1 MMPVTYE
8 EIISDLKNRIF
19 KPVYFLAGEEP
30 YYIDLITEYIQEKI
44 LLESEKAFNQIIL
57 YGDDTNIAAIIDTAR
72 RFPMMASHQVLIIKE
87 AQSLKK
93 LEDLIIYLE
102 KPLLSTILVF
112 SYKYNTIDKRTKLY
126 KTLETH
132 GVYFESPRVRDYL
145 IPTWIERY
153 LMVKGIKT
161 DLSAS
166 AMLTE
171 YLGTDLHKIV
181 NELDKLIITLPAGK
195 PFITTALIEKNIG
208 ISKDYNNFELQKAIG
223 EKNILKANMIVH
235 YFADNPKDNPITLTI
250 ASLFGFFS
258 KLLTFHYLTDK
269 SKNNVA
275 AVLKVNPFFVRE
287 YENSALKYNVPKT
300 MQIISLLRTYD
311 MKSKGFGDGGTEPGD
326 LLKELIFRILHL

>member
-1 MMPVTYE
+1 MAVTYE
-8 EIISDLKNRIF
+8 QIISDLKNRIF

-30 YYIDLITEYIQEKI
+30 YYIDLITEYIQEI
-44 LLESEKAFNQIIL
+44 VLPEAEKAFNQIIL
-57 YGDDTNIAAIIDTAR
+57 YGDDTNIASIIDTAR

-112 SYKYNTIDKRTKLY
+112 CYKYRTIDKRTKLY
-126 KTLETH
+126 KVLESH
-132 GVYFESPRVRDYL
+132 AIYFESVRLRDYQ
-145 IPTWIERY
+145 IPAWIERY
-153 LMVKGIKT
+153 LMTKGIKT
-161 DLSAS
+161 NPSAS

-181 NELDKLIITLPAGK
+181 NELDKLIITLPEGK
-195 PFITTALIEKNIG
+195 PVITTSLIEKNIG

-235 YFADNPKDNPITLTI
+235 YFADNPKDNPITLSI

-258 KLLTFHYLTDK
+258 KLLTYHYLTDK
-269 SKNNVA
+269 SKNNIA
-275 AVLKVNPFFVRE
+275 AVLKVNPYFVKD
-287 YENSALKYNVPKT
+287 YENSATKYNVPKT
-300 MQIISLLRTYD
+300 MEIISLLRIYD
-311 MKSKGFGDGGTEPGD
+311 LKSKGFGDPGTDPGD
-326 LLKELIFRILHL
+326 LLKELVFRVLHL

>member
-1 MMPVTYE
+1 MAVTYE
-8 EIISDLKNRIF
+8 EIIADLKNRIF

-30 YYIDLITEYIQEKI
+30 YYIDLITEYIQEKV
-44 LLESEKAFNQIIL
+44 LPEDEKAFNQIIL
-57 YGDDTNIAAIIDTAR
+57 YGDDTNIASIIDTAR

-93 LEDLIIYLE
+93 LDDLVIYLE

-112 SYKYNTIDKRTKLY
+112 SYKYKTIDKRTKLY
-126 KTLETH
+126 KTLESQ
-132 GVYFESPRVRDYL
+132 GVYFESARIRDYL
-145 IPTWIERY
+145 IPAWIERY

-161 DLSAS
+161 DPSAS

-181 NELDKLIITLPAGK
+181 NELDKLIITLPPGK

-235 YFADNPKDNPITLTI
+235 YFANNPKDNPITLSI

-269 SKNNVA
+269 SKNNAA
-275 AVLKVNPFFVRE
+275 AVLKINPYFVKD
-287 YENSALKYNVPKT
+287 YENSASKYNVSKT
-300 MQIISLLRTYD
+300 VQIISLLRTYD
-311 MKSKGFGDGGTEPGD
+311 MKSKGFNDPGTDPGE
-326 LLKELIFRILHL
+326 LLKELVFRILHL

>member
-1 MMPVTYE
+1 MAVTYE

-30 YYIDLITEYIQEKI
+30 YYIDLITEYIQEKV
-44 LLESEKAFNQIIL
+44 LPEDEKAFNQIIL
-57 YGDDTNIAAIIDTAR
+57 YGDDTNISAIIDTAR

-93 LEDLIIYLE
+93 LDDLVIYLE

-112 SYKYNTIDKRTKLY
+112 SYKYKTIDKRTKLY
-126 KTLETH
+126 KILESN
-132 GVYFESPRVRDYL
+132 GVYFESARIRDYL
-145 IPTWIERY
+145 IPAWIERY
-153 LMVKGIKT
+153 LMGKGIKT
-161 DLSAS
+161 DPSAS

-235 YFADNPKDNPITLTI
+235 YFANNPKDNPITLSI

-269 SKNNVA
+269 SKNNAA
-275 AVLKVNPFFVRE
+275 AVLKINPFFVKD
-287 YENSALKYNVPKT
+287 YENSASKYNVSKT
-300 MQIISLLRTYD
+300 VQIISLLRTYD
-311 MKSKGFGDGGTEPGD
+311 MKSKGFNDPGTDPGE
-326 LLKELIFRILHL
+326 LLKELVFTILHL

>member
-30 YYIDLITEYIQEKI
+30 YYIDLITEYIQEKV
-44 LLESEKAFNQIIL
+44 LPESEKAFNQIIL

-145 IPTWIERY
+145 IPAWIERY

-161 DLSAS
+161 DPSAS

-195 PFITTALIEKNIG
+195 PSITTALIEKNIG

-223 EKNILKANMIVH
+223 EKNILKANIIVH

-250 ASLFGFFS
+250 TSLFGFFS

-287 YENSALKYNVPKT
+287 YENSASKYNVSKT

-311 MKSKGFGDGGTEPGD
+311 MKSKGFGDPGTEPGD
-326 LLKELIFRILHL
+326 LLKELVFRILHL

>member
-1 MMPVTYE
+1 MPVTYE

-30 YYIDLITEYIQEKI
+30 YYIDLITDYIQEKV
-44 LLESEKAFNQIIL
+44 LPEAEKAFNQIVL
-57 YGDDTNIAAIIDTAR
+57 YADDTNIAAIIDTAR

-87 AQSLKK
+87 AQTLKK
-93 LEDLIIYLE
+93 LDDLAIYLE

-112 SYKYNTIDKRTKLY
+112 SYKYKTLDKRTKLY
-126 KTLETH
+126 KTLDSH
-132 GVYFESPRVRDYL
+132 GAYFESLRIRDYL
-145 IPTWIERY
+145 IPAWIERY
-153 LMVKGIKT
+153 LMIKGIKT
-161 DLSAS
+161 DPSAS
-166 AMLTE
+166 ALLTE

-223 EKNILKANMIVH
+223 EKNILKANMTVH
-235 YFADNPKDNPITLTI
+235 YFADNPKDNPITLSI
-250 ASLFGFFS
+250 ASLFSFFS

-275 AVLKVNPFFVRE
+275 AVLKVNPFFVKE
-287 YENSALKYNVPKT
+287 YENSALRYDVSKT
-300 MQIISLLRTYD
+300 VQIISLLRTYD
-311 MKSKGFGDGGTEPGD
+311 MKSKGYGDPGTEPGE
-326 LLKELIFRILHL
+326 LLKELVFRILH

>member
-1 MMPVTYE
+1 MPVTYE

-30 YYIDLITEYIQEKI
+30 YYIDLITDYIQEKV
-44 LLESEKAFNQIIL
+44 LPEAEKAFNQIVL
-57 YGDDTNIAAIIDTAR
+57 YADDTNIAAIIDTAR

-87 AQSLKK
+87 AQTLKK
-93 LEDLIIYLE
+93 LDDLAIYLE

-112 SYKYNTIDKRTKLY
+112 SYKYKTLDKRTKLY
-126 KTLETH
+126 KTLDSH
-132 GVYFESPRVRDYL
+132 GAYFESLRIRDYL
-145 IPTWIERY
+145 IPAWIERY
-153 LMVKGIKT
+153 LMIKGIKT
-161 DLSAS
+161 DPSAS
-166 AMLTE
+166 ALLTE

-235 YFADNPKDNPITLTI
+235 YFADNPKDNPITLSI
-250 ASLFGFFS
+250 ASLFSFFS

-275 AVLKVNPFFVRE
+275 AVLKVNPFFVKE
-287 YENSALKYNVPKT
+287 YENSALRYDVSKT
-300 MQIISLLRTYD
+300 VQIISLLRTYD
-311 MKSKGFGDGGTEPGD
+311 MKSKGYGDPGTEPGE
-326 LLKELIFRILHL
+326 LLKELVFRILH